1 MAEDRKYRY
10 GLKKTKYAIWD
21 PTSETYSSLQELPGA
36 VSLTLTAEG
45 GDGSDFY
52 ADDGI
57 WATFPGTNG
66 GYSGDLELANIPDEA
81 RVALLGEVVDP
92 TSGVQFETTDAE
104 PPEFALI
111 TEAQTNIGPIA
122 TVLYSVK
129 ATRPEFNANTKGEN
143 VDVDTETL
151 SLRIGARE
159 FTYNGEKKKFVKGTL
174 QKTDENADQYAAFFE
189 DVVTPESGESGESGL
204 SA

>member
-1 MAEDRKYRY
+1 MAEARKYRY

-21 PTSETYSSLQELPGA
+21 PSTETYGQLTDLPGA
-36 VSLTLTAEG
+36 VSLTLSAEG

-81 RVALLGEVVDP
+81 RVALLGEVVDEA
-92 TSGVQFETTDAE
+92 TGVQFETTDAE
-104 PPEFALI
+104 PPEFALV

-143 VDVDTETL
+143 VDVDTESLT
-151 SLRIGARE
+151 LRIGARE
-159 FTYNGEKKKFVKGTL
+159 FEVDNEKKKFVKGTL
-174 QKTDENADQYAAFFE
+174 QKTDENAEQYAAFFE
-189 DVVTPESGESGESGL
+189 GVVLPGGESGESGL

>member
-1 MAEDRKYRY
+1 MAENRKYRY
-10 GLKKTKYAIWD
+10 GLKKTKYAVWD
-21 PTSETYSSLQELPGA
+21 PTTSTYGDLKELPGA
-36 VSLTLTAEG
+36 VSLTLSAEG

-66 GYSGDLELANIPDEA
+66 GYSGDLEMATIPDEA
-81 RVALLGEVVDP
+81 RIDLLGEIFDED
-92 TSGVQFETTDAE
+92 SGIQYETTDAE

-111 TEAQTNIGPIA
+111 TEAQTNIGPLA
-122 TVLYSVK
+122 TVIYSCK

-151 SLRIGARE
+151 SLRIGAHE
-159 FTYNGEKKKFVKGTL
+159 FTVGNDKLKLVKGTL
-174 QKTDENADQYAAFFE
+174 QKKEDNQEQYDAFFE
-189 DVVTPESGESGESGL
+189 SIVIPGASGESGL

>member
-1 MAEDRKYRY
+1 MADDRKYRY
-10 GLKKTKYAIWD
+10 GLKNTKYAIWNAA
-21 PTSETYSSLQELPGA
+21 EEAYGELQDLPGA
-36 VSLTLTAEG
+36 VSLELTAEG

-66 GYSGDLELANIPDEA
+66 GYSGSLELANIPDAA
-81 RVALLGEVVDP
+81 RVALLGEIVDAA
-92 TSGVQFETTDAE
+92 TGVQFETTDAE

-122 TVLYSVK
+122 TVLYSCK
-129 ATRPEFNANTKGEN
+129 ATRPQFNANTKGEN

-151 SLRIGARE
+151 SLRIGAHE
-159 FTYNGEKKKFVKGTL
+159 FDYDGGRKRFVKGTL
-174 QKTDENADQYAAFFE
+174 QKTTANAAEYAAFFE
-189 DVVTPESGESGESGL
+189 SVVLPGAEDETEPG
-204 SA
+204 A

>member
-21 PTSETYSSLQELPGA
+21 TTNEEYGQPKDLPGA
-36 VSLTLTAEG
+36 VSLSLTAEG

-81 RVALLGEVVDP
+81 RADLLGEIVDQV
-92 TSGVQFETTDAE
+92 TGMQLETTDAE

-111 TEAQTNIGPIA
+111 TEAQTNIGPIGI
-122 TVLYSVK
+122 VLYSVK

-159 FTYNGEKKKFVKGTL
+159 FTYDGSKQKFVKGAL
-174 QKTDENADQYAAFFE
+174 QKTDENAEAYAAFFTE
-189 DVVTPESGESGESGL
+189 VTLPGGGSGESGL

>member
-1 MAEDRKYRY
+1 MAENRKYRY
-10 GLKKTKYAIWD
+10 GLKKTKYAVWD
-21 PTSETYSSLQELPGA
+21 TVNETYEAPKGLPGA
-36 VSLTLTAEG
+36 VSLSLSAEG

-66 GYSGDLELANIPDEA
+66 GYQGDLELANILDEA
-81 RVALLGEVVDP
+81 REDLLGEIVDQV
-92 TSGVQFETTDAE
+92 TGMLLETTDAE

-111 TEAQTNIGPIA
+111 TEAQTNIGPLGI
-122 TVLYSVK
+122 VLYSVK

-143 VDVDTETL
+143 VDVDTESL

-159 FTYNGEKKKFVKGTL
+159 FDYDGGKKKFVKGTL
-174 QKTDENADQYAAFFE
+174 QKTDENAAEYAAFFE
-189 DVVTPESGESGESGL
+189 SVQIPGASGESGL

>member
-1 MAEDRKYRY
+1 MAEARKYRY
-10 GLKKTKYAIWD
+10 GLKNTKYAIWN
-21 PTSETYSSLQELPGA
+21 PSTETYGALTDLPGA

-81 RVALLGEVVDP
+81 RVALLGEVIDEA
-92 TSGVQFETTDAE
+92 TGVQFETTDAE
-104 PPEFALI
+104 PPEFALV
-111 TEAQTNIGPIA
+111 TEAQTNVGPIA

-151 SLRIGARE
+151 SLRIGAHE
-159 FTYNGEKKKFVKGTL
+159 FEVDNVKKKYVKGTL
-174 QKTDENADQYAAFFE
+174 QKNDENADQYAAFFE
-189 DVVTPESGESGESGL
+189 NVVLPGGESGESGL

>member
-1 MAEDRKYRY
+1 MSEDRKYRY
-10 GLKKTKYAIWD
+10 GLKNTKYAIWN
-21 PTSETYSSLQELPGA
+21 PGTSSYGELKELPGA
-36 VSLTLTAEG
+36 VSLTLSAEG

-66 GYSGDLELANIPDEA
+66 GYSGTLELANIPDQA
-81 RVALLGEVVDP
+81 RVDLLCEIVDSA
-92 TSGVQFETTDAE
+92 SGVQFETTDAE

-111 TEAQTNIGPIA
+111 TEAQTNIGPIG

-151 SLRIGARE
+151 TLRIGARE
-159 FTYNGEKKKFVKGTL
+159 FTYDGDKKKFVKGTI
-174 QKTDENADQYAAFFE
+174 QKNDSNAAKYAAFFE
-189 DVVTPESGESGESGL
+189 SVVTPGGDSSESAL

>member
-10 GLKKTKYAIWD
+10 GLKKTKYAIWN
-21 PTSETYSSLQELPGA
+21 PANETFGELKDLPGA

-81 RVALLGEVVDP
+81 RRDLLGEVIDEA
-92 TSGVQFETTDAE
+92 TGVQFETTDAE
-104 PPEFALI
+104 PPEFALV
-111 TEAQTNIGPIA
+111 TEAQTNVGPIA

-159 FTYNGEKKKFVKGTL
+159 FEVGGEKSKYVKGTL
-174 QKTDENADQYAAFFE
+174 QKTDENAAQYAAFFD
-189 DVVTPESGESGESGL
+189 DVVLPGGASGESGL

>member
-1 MAEDRKYRY
+1 MAENRKYRY

-21 PTSETYSSLQELPGA
+21 TTNEEYGELKDLPGA
-36 VSLTLTAEG
+36 VSLSLSSEG

-66 GYSGDLELANIPDEA
+66 GYSGTLELANIPDEA
-81 RVALLGEVVDP
+81 RVDLLGEFIDEA
-92 TSGVQFETTDAE
+92 TGIQYETTDAE
-104 PPEFALI
+104 PPEFALV

-122 TVLYSVK
+122 VVLYSVK

-151 SLRIGARE
+151 TLRIGARDLPYGDS
-159 FTYNGEKKKFVKGTL
+159 TKKFVKGTL
-174 QKTDENADQYAAFFE
+174 QKTDENAEQYAAFFE
-189 DVVTPESGESGESGL
+189 AVALPTESGESGL